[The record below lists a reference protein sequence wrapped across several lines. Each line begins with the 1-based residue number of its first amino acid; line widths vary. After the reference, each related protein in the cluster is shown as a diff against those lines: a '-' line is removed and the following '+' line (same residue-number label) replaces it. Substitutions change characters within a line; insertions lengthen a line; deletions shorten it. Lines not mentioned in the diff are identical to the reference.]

1 MRLNFNLGFLKGFR
15 WRIQSREHER
25 SSLHWLAGE
34 TWQTVKNLMCCFH
47 IVNQCIPDV
56 LRLLEKKK
64 TEQLRQ
70 LSPSFSKEKLFFFC
84 SHFMIERIWGISW
97 FGRVCH
103 QIQGDLTHDWRTG
116 VFREQFVDV
125 FHHSGVYIHQLHVS
139 TAQTTPGRLERSPVR
154 HFFFYCF

>member
-56 LRLLEKKK
+56 LRLLEKKNK
-64 TEQLRQ
+64 TTITWT
-70 LSPSFSKEKLFFFC
+70 F
-84 SHFMIERIWGISW
+84 
-97 FGRVCH
+97 
-103 QIQGDLTHDWRTG
+103 
-116 VFREQFVDV
+116 DV
-125 FHHSGVYIHQLHVS
+125 FFSREAILFLLSLHDRAGMRDLLVWEGLSSDPRRSDPWLAHRSLSRTVCRCISSQWGLYSPAPCIHRADH
-139 TAQTTPGRLERSPVR
+139 TW
-154 HFFFYCF
+154 